1 MSSENPSPLKW
12 LLQQFQLQPGK
23 PAIVYGLRTLVM
35 LIAPIGVGILV
46 DHPAASVIVV
56 LGAMFVSMAD
66 VGGAYRQKAI
76 AMGAATIGM
85 TGALLI
91 ASLVGNNPIVAIP
104 TTFLVIFLAGL
115 VVIYGTTAA
124 TVSLITSIMFV
135 ISVAKFASPDLST
148 AIIQCLLCLAGGG
161 WAMVMS
167 LGLWVLRPY
176 APVMQAVASC
186 YVTLS
191 NFVESASEI
200 GLTPEEQRSQAEK
213 FLQSQDTV
221 TQALASTREVWSAV
235 WTGQDAVNLRGNQ
248 LLVLMEDASQIFNST
263 VALVELLIIAS
274 EDSWFGQLHLEVQ
287 QVIKQLA
294 IALQMLSKAIAS
306 EKKNVYFD
314 DLNRAIEA
322 LEHQWQVMR
331 SQFID
336 GEIDVQTDDYANLAN
351 INKIVTNLKAL
362 AQQLH
367 TDAKIVAD
375 LHKGEALSIA
385 ERNPK
390 QTTLPKPSSIVDTLR
405 NNLTFRS
412 VIFRHALRL
421 ALIATAAEFVVSVL
435 QIPRGYWVTL
445 TVIFALKPN
454 FGGTSMRTVQRI
466 VGTVFG
472 GIIGITLAVLIHNQL
487 AIAICS
493 AVLIVA
499 AWSMRPLNYTIFVTL
514 LTPII
519 ILILNTTGAGGWNI
533 GLLRI
538 VDSLVGGALA
548 LLGSYLL
555 FPSWERTLL
564 PAQLSKTIRA
574 NLVYFQQVISSYFY
588 PAQNASINA
597 FGMLSHQASLENA
610 NAAAAV
616 QRLCDDPRHVRGE
629 VEPVMTLVLYIRG
642 FFSST
647 TTLLEHQRE
656 FNVQEGFAN
665 IEQFADTIV
674 QVLENLANCL
684 EKGLPP
690 QPLPDLTIHLEEI
703 HDRVQQ
709 LHTDRILELSESR
722 QVTPTLQ
729 AVREQTPVSTQLHRI
744 AREVTIMHCTV
755 SRRLDASRIARLQK

>member
-12 LLQQFQLQPGK
+12 LWQHFQLQPGK

-46 DHPAASVIVV
+46 GHPAATVIVV
-56 LGAMFVSMAD
+56 LGAMFVGMAD
-66 VGGAYRQKAI
+66 VGGAYRQKAV
-76 AMGAATIGM
+76 AMSAATIGM

-91 ASLVGNNPIVAIP
+91 ASLVGSNPTLAIP
-104 TTFLVIFLAGL
+104 TTFIVIFLAGL
-115 VVIYGTTAA
+115 ANVYGSTAA
-124 TVSLITSIMFV
+124 TVSLVTSIMFV
-135 ISVAKFASPDLST
+135 ISVAKFTSPDLST
-148 AIIQCLLCLAGGG
+148 VVIQCLLCLAGGG

-176 APVMQAVASC
+176 APVMQAVANC
-186 YVTLS
+186 YTTLS
-191 NFVESASEI
+191 SFVESASEI
-200 GLTPEEQRSQAEK
+200 GLTPEEQRSQAGE

-274 EDSWFGQLHLEVQ
+274 EDSWFGQLHLEIQ

-306 EKKNVYFD
+306 EKKNVYFE

-331 SQFID
+331 SQVID
-336 GEIDVQTDDYANLAN
+336 GEIDFQTDDYANLAN

-362 AQQLH
+362 AQQLY
-367 TDAKIVAD
+367 TDAKIVVD
-375 LHKGEALSIA
+375 LQKGEALSIA

-412 VIFRHALRL
+412 VIFRHGLRL
-421 ALIATAAEFVVSVL
+421 ALIATAAEFLVSVL

-472 GIIGITLAVLIHNQL
+472 GIIGITLVMLIHNQL

-493 AVLIVA
+493 GVLIVA

-519 ILILNTTGAGGWNI
+519 ILLLNTTGADGWNI

-538 VDSLVGGALA
+538 VYSFAGGALA

-574 NLVYFQQVISSYFY
+574 NLVYFQQVISSYFN
-588 PAQNASINA
+588 PVQDASINA

-616 QRLCDDPRHVRGE
+616 QRLCDDPRHLRGE
-629 VEPVMTLVLYIRG
+629 VEPVMTLILYIRG
-642 FFSST
+642 FFSSV
-647 TTLLEHQRE
+647 TTLAEHQRE
-656 FNVQEGFAN
+656 FNVQEQFAN
-665 IEQFADTIV
+665 IELFTDTIV

-684 EKGLPP
+684 EKGLLP

-709 LHTDRILELSESR
+709 LHTDRISELSESR

-729 AVREQTPVSTQLHRI
+729 AVREQTPVSTQLKRI
-744 AREVTIMHCTV
+744 AREVTIMHCAI
-755 SRRLDASRIARLQK
+755 SRRLDASRIARLPK